1 MVDKLEITID
11 VIIHATEDISKIFQ
25 SFNNILEIDEESFII
40 TETEGYFE
48 NPIIMLNAK
57 LVKKQAKA
65 FMKKFLKLLSINQ
78 INQLIEE
85 IEERTAD
92 SKFHLRLDKQ
102 ELVNGK
108 LELSE
113 KDTVKI
119 KIHTPIYNKK
129 DTIKNFSEIFQSQ
142 LD

>member
-1 MVDKLEITID
+1 MIDKLEITID
-11 VIIHATEDISKIFQ
+11 VIVHATEDISKIFQ
-25 SFNNILEIDEESFII
+25 SFKDILEIEEESFAI
-40 TETEGYFE
+40 TETTGYYE

-57 LVKKQAKA
+57 LVKKQAKS
-65 FMKKFLKLLSINQ
+65 FMDKFLKLLSRNQ

-102 ELVNGK
+102 ELVKGK

-113 KDTVKI
+113 KDTIKI

-129 DTIKNFSEIFQSQ
+129 DTVKKFSDILQSQ

>member
-1 MVDKLEITID
+1 MIDKLEITID
-11 VIIHATEDISKIFQ
+11 VIIHATENISKILQ
-25 SFNNILEIDEESFII
+25 SFNEILEVNEEDF
-40 TETEGYFE
+40 TTKETTGYYE

-78 INQLIEE
+78 INQLVEE
-85 IEERTAD
+85 IEERTVD

-102 ELVNGK
+102 ELVRGV
-108 LELSE
+108 LVLSE

-129 DTIKNFSEIFQSQ
+129 DSVKKFSQIF
-142 LD
+142 LVN

>member
-11 VIIHATEDISKIFQ
+11 VIVHATEDILKIFQ
-25 SFNNILEIDEESFII
+25 SFNEILEIDEESFVI
-40 TETEGYFE
+40 TETTGYFE
-48 NPIIMLNAK
+48 NPIILLNAK

-65 FMKKFLKLLSINQ
+65 VMKEFLKLLSINQ

-85 IEERTAD
+85 IEERTVD

-102 ELVNGK
+102 ELVKGK
-108 LELSE
+108 LELSD
-113 KDTVKI
+113 KDTIKI

-129 DTIKNFSEIFQSQ
+129 DTIKKFSDIFQSQ